1 MPSDALNVDV
11 AKPNIEQV
19 DQLIALARRRLGLRQ
34 WERCNLPIGGS
45 QLGYELFM
53 ALGPVW
59 HAGANE
65 RSHFLKQLYL
75 TLPYSE
81 KGVRLH
87 LRRLELT
94 GWVTVSKKQGG
105 GRNSKV
111 SLSPRYWALMATY
124 ASECDR
130 HNFSYVEEGPESIFP
145 IQQEVVSMTSASSL

>member
-1 MPSDALNVDV
+1 MPPDATDVD
-11 AKPNIEQV
+11 AARPKLEQV
-19 DQLIALARRRLGLRQ
+19 DQLIQLARHRLWLRQ

-59 HAGANE
+59 HAGADQ

-75 TLPYSE
+75 ALPYSE

-87 LRRLELT
+87 LRRLELM

-111 SLSPRYWALMATY
+111 SLSPRYWELMATY

-130 HNFSYVEEGPESIFP
+130 RDFSYAEEGSESIFP
-145 IQQEVVSMTSASSL
+145 IQQDVVSKNAA